1 MLKAYDDRDGHIWM
15 DGKLIPWRNANV
27 HILTH
32 ALHYGSSV
40 FEGERAYN
48 GKIFKSRQHSERLI
62 KSGNYIDV
70 PIPYSVDEIEE
81 AKKLILNESGLKEAY
96 IRAVCWRGSGEDM
109 GVASQKNK
117 VRMAIAA
124 WEWGAYY
131 GDAKI
136 KGAKLDISKWNRPS
150 PETIPCFAKAAGLY
164 MICSMSKHSAE
175 AKGCSDSL
183 MRDYRGYVAEATG
196 ANIFFLKNG
205 EVHTPLPDCFLNG
218 ITRQTIINII
228 KKNGFKVFERHIEIN
243 ELENFEQCWL
253 TGTAAEVT
261 PVGQIGD
268 YNFEVGSFVKDL
280 VTDYENIVREWFF
293 ISHFDYKPSFGKF
306 KDLGG
311 IFLKLKITN
320 KSEKD
325 IPIIKELVLDI
336 VCFLEDEKLFE
347 IVTIPLKGKS
357 QEADFMIVSSGNSS
371 RQVSSSSEKLL
382 EYLKIKYGILSKVEG
397 LETANWVLID
407 SGDILINIFR
417 PEVREYYQLEKMW
430 MI

>member
-1 MLKAYDDRDGHIWM
+1 
-15 DGKLIPWRNANV
+15 
-27 HILTH
+27 
-32 ALHYGSSV
+32 
-40 FEGERAYN
+40 
-48 GKIFKSRQHSERLI
+48 
-62 KSGNYIDV
+62 
-70 PIPYSVDEIEE
+70 
-81 AKKLILNESGLKEAY
+81 
-96 IRAVCWRGSGEDM
+96 
-109 GVASQKNK
+109 
-117 VRMAIAA
+117 
-124 WEWGAYY
+124 
-131 GDAKI
+131 
-136 KGAKLDISKWNRPS
+136 
-150 PETIPCFAKAAGLY
+150 
-164 MICSMSKHSAE
+164 
-175 AKGCSDSL
+175 

-196 ANIFFLKNG
+196 ANIFFFKNG

-280 VTDYENIVREWFF
+280 VSDYENIVREWFF
-293 ISHFDYKPSFGKF
+293 IPHFNYKPTFGKF

-357 QEADFMIVSSGNSS
+357 QEADFLIVSSGNSS

-397 LETANWVLID
+397 LQTANWVLID